1 MPDKPV
7 EMRFVDA
14 GVSSVDECTKW
25 FILLIDYK

>member
-14 GVSSVDECTKW
+14 GVSSVDGPTKW
-25 FILLIDYK
+25 FILLTDYK